1 MGKPFCLREGF
12 CILRRNAVLK
22 KFGDGQTQLV
32 DKAGL
37 LQNAVE
43 IGNIVLFRQKDFSQC
58 HCLADIPQREAIADS
73 LFGEHPM
80 RQTTEA
86 EHLGGEDGVLSGCG
100 NQISFRLRGELLGHN
115 ENLPFRSR
123 IRLMDDFLYAEVGFA
138 CAGSADD
145 ETQSHFYP
153 FFLICFFLYDTK
165 GTAFFQGMT
174 A

>member
-43 IGNIVLFRQKDFSQC
+43 IGNIVLFRQKDFPQC

-86 EHLGGEDGVLSGCG
+86 EHLGGEDSVLPGCG
-100 NQISFRLRGELLGHN
+100 NQIPFRL
-115 ENLPFRSR
+115 
-123 IRLMDDFLYAEVGFA
+123 
-138 CAGSADD
+138 
-145 ETQSHFYP
+145 
-153 FFLICFFLYDTK
+153 
-165 GTAFFQGMT
+165 
-174 A
+174 